1 MNKKRKHLPDGEL
14 MIMQIVWDNEPPVA
28 RSTIEKMLGGEK
40 KLAPSTIITFLN
52 RLCEKGFLS
61 LERRGRTNYYTPL
74 VSRRAYLAQE
84 SRSMLDRLYGGSLAN
99 FATALCDSGISRE
112 ELETLRDLL
121 ERGML

>member
-1 MNKKRKHLPDGEL
+1 MNKKRKRLPDGEL

-28 RSTIEKMLGGEK
+28 RSTIEKELSGEK
-40 KLAPSTIITFLN
+40 RLAPSTIITFLN

-74 VSRRAYLAQE
+74 ISRRTYLAEE
-84 SRSMLDRLYGGSLAN
+84 SRSMLERLYGGSLAT

-112 ELETLRDLL
+112 ELETLRELL

>member
-1 MNKKRKHLPDGEL
+1 MNKKRKRLPDGEL

-28 RSTIEKMLGGEK
+28 RSTIEKELGGEK
-40 KLAPSTIITFLN
+40 QLAPSTIITFLN

-61 LERRGRTNYYTPL
+61 LERKGRTNYYTPL
-74 VSRRAYLAQE
+74 ISRRAYLAEE
-84 SRSMLDRLYGGSLAN
+84 SRSILDRLYGGSLAA

-112 ELETLRDLL
+112 EIETLRELL